1 MLKNKNDIRSVLYMI
16 VTTAL
21 FIFLWM
27 KGGTLSSLVF
37 IPLYIGFL
45 FMSVSV
51 AVMAHNHNHLN
62 MWKSKWMNRLTDNWL
77 TIFYGFPVFAWIPT
91 HNANHHK
98 YVNKEEDY
106 TKTYRFTEKNNLF
119 TVLTYPSISG
129 FFQQQVV
136 WGYFKEVFARNKTK
150 SFFYALQFVVLVSWI
165 VGAFYFGGWQKALV
179 YVVIPQQVSLFS
191 VLLFNYIQHVHADEE
206 TKYNSSRNWE
216 GVLNYM
222 LFNNGLHTVHH
233 LYPTL
238 HWSEAPAKHQEIR
251 HKIDDSLI
259 ETSFWGFLFRVYIM
273 GLFSDKY
280 KTKSMRVARM
290 QNEKAQAT

>member
-1 MLKNKNDIRSVLYMI
+1 MLKNKNDFRSILYMV
-16 VTTAL
+16 VTTTL
-21 FIFLWM
+21 FILLWLY
-27 KGGTLSSLVF
+27 GSIVPTWAF
-37 IPLYIGFL
+37 IPVYIWFL

-62 MWKSKWMNRLTDNWL
+62 MWKNKWMNRLTDNWL
-77 TIFYGFPVFAWIPT
+77 TLFYGFPVFAWIPT

-98 YVNKEEDY
+98 YVNKEEDF

-136 WGYFKEVFARNKTK
+136 WGYFKEVFTRNKSK
-150 SFFYALQFVVLVSWI
+150 SFFYALQFVLLVAWVVFFFVLD
-165 VGAFYFGGWQKALV
+165 WQKALL

-216 GVLNYM
+216 GILNLM

-233 LYPTL
+233 LYPNL
-238 HWSEAPAKHQEIR
+238 HWSETPAEHELIK
-251 HKIDDSLI
+251 HKIDPSLI

-273 GLFSDKY
+273 GLFSEKY
-280 KTKSMRVARM
+280 KTKSMRVARI
-290 QNEKAQAT
+290 QKEQLKAA